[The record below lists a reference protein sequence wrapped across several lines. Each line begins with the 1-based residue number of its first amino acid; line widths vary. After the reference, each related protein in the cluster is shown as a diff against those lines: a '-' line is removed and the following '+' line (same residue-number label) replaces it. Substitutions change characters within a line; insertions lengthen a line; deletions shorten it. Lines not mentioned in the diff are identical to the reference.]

1 MGIASLSLCTSTD
14 LFLRKFDVALHL
26 ISFIC
31 EYLRYN
37 IVTVDQ
43 RLRVFNILLNDVF
56 FLVIFA
62 FHFL

>member
-31 EYLRYN
+31 EYLSYN

-43 RLRVFNILLNDVF
+43 RLR
-56 FLVIFA
+56 IF
-62 FHFL
+62 